1 MTILNVVCMS
11 VAEIFG
17 NRSIQN
23 YAQSRKMRDLILG
36 LLGYIVVIYF
46 LYRSFSNKNMMWVS
60 AMWQGMIIVL
70 GSAFAYFYIGERFT
84 HPLQYFGVLLGLLA
98 MFCVSYGGVTSH

>member
-1 MTILNVVCMS
+1 MTILNILCMS
-11 VAEIFG
+11 IAEIFG

-23 YAQSRKMRDLILG
+23 YSQSRKMRDLILG

-46 LYRSFSNKNMMWVS
+46 LYKSFGQGNMMWVS
-60 AMWQGMIIVL
+60 TMWQGMIIVL

-84 HPLQYFGVLLGLLA
+84 HPLQYVGVLLGLLA
-98 MFCVSYGGVTSH
+98 MFCVSYGDSKVH

>member
-1 MTILNVVCMS
+1 MS

-23 YAQSRKMRDLILG
+23 YSTSNKTRDLVLG
-36 LLGYIVVIYF
+36 LLGYLVVIYF
-46 LYRSFSNKNMMWVS
+46 LCKSFNHGNMMWVS
-60 AMWQGMIIVL
+60 TMWQGMIIVL

-84 HPLQYFGVLLGLLA
+84 HPLQYVGILLGLLA
-98 MFCVSYGGVTSH
+98 MVCVSYGGR

>member
-1 MTILNVVCMS
+1 MS

-98 MFCVSYGGVTSH
+98 MFCVSYEGSTSH

>member
-1 MTILNVVCMS
+1 MTLLNIVCMS

-23 YAQSRKMRDLILG
+23 YAQTKKVRDLFLG
-36 LLGYIVVIYF
+36 LLGYLVVVYF
-46 LYRSFSNKNMMWVS
+46 LYRSFGEQNMMWVS

-84 HPLQYFGVLLGLLA
+84 HPMQYIGVLLGLAA
-98 MFCVSYGGVTSH
+98 MFCVSYGSK